1 MKSRDALIR
10 LKRFEVDEKRQTVE
24 DIEAM
29 IADFRQMA
37 ADLDRQIAIEQE
49 RAGVTDVNHYAYP
62 TFAKAAVERRD
73 NLVNSAR
80 DLEEKLKE
88 AQERLADA
96 EEELKRA
103 GMLEERDT
111 NRGRL
116 DNSDSG
122 EGERSGLEHP
132 GQHRVAS

>member
-73 NLVNSAR
+73 NLINSSR
-80 DLEEKLKE
+80 DLEEKLKQ
-88 AQERLADA
+88 AQERLAEA
-96 EEELKRA
+96 EEELKRV
-103 GMLEERDT
+103 GMLEERD
-111 NRGRL
+111 RGRGEAAE
-116 DNSDSG
+116 SD
-122 EGERSGLEHP
+122 RSNLEHP